1 MVKIVSI
8 AVWIALT
15 FFIVEVHAQGV
26 QKSSTPSPLAQAQL
40 RCADFRRNADGSWSP
55 VRPVKV
61 GTATLGVGVS
71 IRREVTYA
79 GVSPAQDLDARCRFA
94 RNP

>member
-1 MVKIVSI
+1 MVKIASI
-8 AVWIALT
+8 AVWVALT
-15 FFIVEVHAQGV
+15 SQILEAHAQGV

-55 VRPVKV
+55 VRPVQI
-61 GTATLGVGVS
+61 GAATLGVGVS

-79 GVSPAQDLDARCRFA
+79 GVSPAQDLDARCRFT
-94 RNP
+94 RSP